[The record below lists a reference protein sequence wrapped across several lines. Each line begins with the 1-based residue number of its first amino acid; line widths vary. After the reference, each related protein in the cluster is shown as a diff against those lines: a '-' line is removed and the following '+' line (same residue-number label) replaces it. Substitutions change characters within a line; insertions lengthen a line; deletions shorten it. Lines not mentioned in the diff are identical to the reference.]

1 MREFRPVPK
10 PEKGS
15 SKTRLEYRLNSDKK
29 IPFRRI
35 KKISNKQAAMLQ
47 EYAQVRKAFL
57 AEHLYCEANL
67 TGCLTVASQVHHK
80 QGRGANLSN
89 VETFLAVCGV
99 CHRYIEDNPTEA
111 LKMGFS
117 KSRLHD

>member
-1 MREFRPVPK
+1 MREFTPVPK
-10 PEKGS
+10 PVPREKKPK
-15 SKTRLEYRLNSDKK
+15 SK
-29 IPFRRI
+29 I
-35 KKISNKQAAMLQ
+35 KQISNKQAAMLQ

-89 VETFLAVCGV
+89 ADTFLAVCGV
-99 CHRYIEDNPTEA
+99 CHRYIEDNPAEA
-111 LKMGFS
+111 VKNGFS
-117 KSRLHD
+117 KSRLHE